1 MRELTRIL
9 VLLALSLGALLASG
23 QAPAS
28 VDLSFNPNDLGYG
41 TGDGSLFAVKT
52 SARQADGRTLI
63 GGQFTTMNGYARG
76 YMARLEPNGMLDLAF
91 VPAFNAEVSSILV
104 QVDGKILV
112 GGTFTSYAGSPCPAL
127 VRLEPDGSLAFG
139 MGFDEARE
147 GDMPLEIEGVP
158 LLIAQPSQALLDDA
172 MLDYV
177 EVAPGRLDF
186 VCVAQTPDEETP
198 APAPAGGCGS
208 GGCNRCGG

>member
-1 MRELTRIL
+1 MFTLSSAAATEIRAATARSGAEG
-9 VLLALSLGALLASG
+9 LALRVAA
-23 QAPAS
+23 
-28 VDLSFNPNDLGYG
+28 
-41 TGDGSLFAVKT
+41 
-52 SARQADGRTLI
+52 
-63 GGQFTTMNGYARG
+63 
-76 YMARLEPNGMLDLAF
+76 
-91 VPAFNAEVSSILV
+91 
-104 QVDGKILV
+104 
-112 GGTFTSYAGSPCPAL
+112 
-127 VRLEPDGSLAFG
+127 RLEPDGSLAFG

-186 VCVAQTPDEETP
+186 VCVAQTPEDEV
-198 APAPAGGCGS
+198 ADPAPAGGCGS

>member
-1 MRELTRIL
+1 MFTLTSAAAEEIL
-9 VLLALSLGALLASG
+9 AAMPRSGAEGLALRVAA
-23 QAPAS
+23 
-28 VDLSFNPNDLGYG
+28 
-41 TGDGSLFAVKT
+41 
-52 SARQADGRTLI
+52 
-63 GGQFTTMNGYARG
+63 
-76 YMARLEPNGMLDLAF
+76 
-91 VPAFNAEVSSILV
+91 
-104 QVDGKILV
+104 
-112 GGTFTSYAGSPCPAL
+112 
-127 VRLEPDGSLAFG
+127 RLEPDGSLAFG